1 MNDRSYYRT
10 LPITALIEAGRD
22 SGDELAIALA
32 ERLADL
38 EHELE
43 VESRADFRKLSDA
56 YDDVCAELDECRDQ
70 LRNNEHIYEG

>member
-10 LPITALIEAGRD
+10 LPIKALIEAGRD

-38 EHELE
+38 DWELE
-43 VESRADFRKLSDA
+43 HESRAEFRDLAKA
-56 YDDVCAELDECRDQ
+56 YDAVCDQLADCREQ

>member
-10 LPITALIEAGRD
+10 LPLRALIEAARD

-32 ERLADL
+32 ERLDDL

-43 VESRADFRKLSDA
+43 EGARKDLKALSEA
-56 YDDVCAELDECRDQ
+56 YDDVCRELSDCREELDQ
-70 LRNNEHIYEG
+70 HIYEG

>member
-10 LPITALIEAGRD
+10 LPIKALIDAGRD

-38 EHELE
+38 DWELEHE
-43 VESRADFRKLSDA
+43 SRTDFRKLSEA
-56 YDDVCAELDECRDQ
+56 YDAVCAELADCRDQ

>member
-1 MNDRSYYRT
+1 VNDRSYYRT
-10 LPITALIEAGRD
+10 LPIKALIDAGRD

-38 EHELE
+38 DWELEHE
-43 VESRADFRKLSDA
+43 SRTDFRKLSEA
-56 YDDVCAELDECRDQ
+56 YDEVCAELADYRDQ